1 MKATVYKSTGSWYKV
16 KTGDGKFYDA
26 RIRGRLKTDDFTS
39 TNPVAVGDW
48 VTISI
53 DDGGDVMITEVAD
66 RKNYIVRRSP
76 QNKNLQH
83 IIAANL
89 DQSILIASLRNPK
102 TSTGFIDR
110 FLAVSEA
117 FHVPATIAF
126 NKSDLYRVK
135 EKKEY
140 ERIRSM
146 YETIGYRVLT
156 MSVQTGEGLENFNE
170 ILKDKQTLIS
180 GHSGV
185 GKSSLINL
193 FITGQEIKT
202 QEVSGWSGK
211 GLHTTTFAEM
221 YDLPSGGCVI
231 DTPGVREFALMDVEP
246 VELSHY
252 FAEMKPLIGQ
262 CRFNNCLHKEEP
274 DCAIKNA
281 VSEGTI
287 DVERYISYLNIL
299 DSMEEIG
306 NR

>member
-16 KTGDGKFYDA
+16 KTEEGEFHDA
-26 RIRGRLKTDDFTS
+26 RIRGRLKTDEFTS

-53 DDGGDVMITEVAD
+53 DGAGDVMITEVSD

-110 FLAVSEA
+110 FLAVCEA
-117 FHVPATIAF
+117 FHVPATIVF
-126 NKSDLYRVK
+126 NKSDLYRGK

-146 YETIGYRVLT
+146 YELIGYPVLM
-156 MSVQTGEGLENFNE
+156 MSVHTGEGLENFNQ

-193 FITGQEIKT
+193 FITGQAIKT

-221 YDLPSGGCVI
+221 YDLPAGGGRVI
-231 DTPGVREFALMDVEP
+231 DTPGVREFALFDIEP

-252 FAEMKPLIGQ
+252 FVEMKPLIGQ

-281 VSEGTI
+281 VAEGTI

-299 DSMEEIG
+299 DSMEE
-306 NR
+306 

>member
-16 KTGDGKFYDA
+16 KTEEGEFHDA
-26 RIRGRLKTDDFTS
+26 RIRGRLKTDEFTS

-53 DDGGDVMITEVAD
+53 DGAGDVMITEVSD

-110 FLAVSEA
+110 FLAVCEA
-117 FHVPATIAF
+117 FHVPATIVF
-126 NKSDLYRVK
+126 NKSDLYRGK

-146 YETIGYRVLT
+146 YELIGYPVLM
-156 MSVQTGEGLENFNE
+156 MSVHTGEGLENFNQ

-193 FITGQEIKT
+193 FITGQAIKT

-221 YDLPSGGCVI
+221 YDLPAGGGRVI
-231 DTPGVREFALMDVEP
+231 DTPGVREFALFDIEP

-252 FAEMKPLIGQ
+252 FVEMKSLIGQ

-281 VSEGTI
+281 VAEGTI

-299 DSMEEIG
+299 DSMEE
-306 NR
+306 